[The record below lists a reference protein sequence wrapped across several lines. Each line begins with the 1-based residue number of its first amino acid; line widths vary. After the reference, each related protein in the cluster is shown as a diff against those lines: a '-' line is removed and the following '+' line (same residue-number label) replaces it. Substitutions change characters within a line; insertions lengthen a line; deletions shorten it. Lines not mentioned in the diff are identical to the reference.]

1 MNHLSEK
8 NSVLNRPMYL
18 CLCPVCLGQ
27 FLDTGIYKIVRE
39 NHGQAKER
47 CDFCNYRNGYD
58 FIIYSKAEKKD
69 EVAGQMAMKKSEL
82 RELYLMMFPEYPDI
96 VNITQLQSML
106 GISRHL
112 AYDLIND
119 GYIRGL
125 KIGNAFRTPKVNVI
139 EYVMDQGKSAI

>member
-47 CDFCNYRNGYD
+47 VISV
-58 FIIYSKAEKKD
+58 IIAT
-69 EVAGQMAMKKSEL
+69 G
-82 RELYLMMFPEYPDI
+82 
-96 VNITQLQSML
+96 T
-106 GISRHL
+106 ISSS
-112 AYDLIND
+112 
-119 GYIRGL
+119 
-125 KIGNAFRTPKVNVI
+125 TPKRKRKMRWQTNGNEKV
-139 EYVMDQGKSAI
+139 